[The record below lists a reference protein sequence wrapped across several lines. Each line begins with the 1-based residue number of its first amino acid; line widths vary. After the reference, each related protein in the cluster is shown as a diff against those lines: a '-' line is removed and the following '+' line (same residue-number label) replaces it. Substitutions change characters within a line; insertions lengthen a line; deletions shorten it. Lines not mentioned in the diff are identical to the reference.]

1 MVISVLYFRW
11 KTSPHTQDTI
21 CPITV
26 AHAAPAQWLT
36 DGTFRLP
43 EAFSQRTRKI
53 LFRVILYN
61 IFLSIS
67 PPFHIQYVYVSGC
80 LYMVSHQ
87 TRQKAQTIYR
97 LLFRENK
104 RFQLFCPLFLY
115 LPGQGSLTAVHS
127 LQHPNLFRYY
137 HRYSHDK
144 HKLFYRHYSHFTF
157 TVLFF
162 HKFLHIKKKR
172 KSNYLD
178 LRFIMRH
185 GRCYFATRRQLFYQI
200 NS

>member
-53 LFRVILYN
+53 LFRVTQYN
-61 IFLSIS
+61 IFLNIS
-67 PPFHIQYVYVSGC
+67 RPYHAQSLYQSEC
-80 LYMVSHQ
+80 LYMLLPQ
-87 TRQKAQTIYR
+87 TRQKAQTIYK
-97 LLFRENK
+97 LLFPETK
-104 RFQLFCPLFLY
+104 RSRRFCPLFLY

-127 LQHPNLFRYY
+127 LQHPNLFR
-137 HRYSHDK
+137 
-144 HKLFYRHYSHFTF
+144 
-157 TVLFF
+157 
-162 HKFLHIKKKR
+162 
-172 KSNYLD
+172 
-178 LRFIMRH
+178 
-185 GRCYFATRRQLFYQI
+185 
-200 NS
+200 